1 MLRRF
6 LLSIATLAGLI
17 VPAAAADPTGQ
28 WLVADH
34 SAIINMALCRGQLWG
49 IISWEK
55 SHGSDENN
63 PNPVLRRRPTLGMP
77 VVLGMQKVA
86 PNRWK
91 GNVYN
96 ADDGNSYV
104 TTITM
109 AQPDVLKIEG
119 CVLGGLICSGEQ
131 WTRVNVGDVG
141 SARRHDV
148 CSRVPA
154 GSGRAPGG
162 AGGAHQGRLK

>member
-6 LLSIATLAGLI
+6 LFSIAILAGLV

-28 WLVADH
+28 WLVADR
-34 SAIINMALCRGQLWG
+34 SAVIEMALCHGQLWG
-49 IISWEK
+49 IINWEK

-63 PNPVLRRRPTLGMP
+63 PNPDLRRRPTMGMP
-77 VVLGMQKVA
+77 VVLGMQRVA

-96 ADDGNSYV
+96 ADDGNTYA

-109 AQPDVLKIEG
+109 ARPDVLEIEG
-119 CVLGGLICSGEQ
+119 CVLGGLICNGEQ
-131 WTRVNVGDVG
+131 WTRVSVGDVG
-141 SARRHDV
+141 SANGYRV
-148 CSRVPA
+148 CSRIRA
-154 GSGRAPGG
+154 GTGRAPGG
-162 AGGAHQGRLK
+162 AGGPHQGGLE